1 MLQKKLIDYYE
12 KSLCREKKN
21 KIAKEQKNYF
31 FK

>member
-1 MLQKKLIDYYE
+1 MLQKKLLIIMKNLYVE
-12 KSLCREKKN
+12 KKKN